1 MGHVLYRNIRNQ
13 LYQQIQNVYKKMGP
27 SIVPLLT
34 LHIITGVYFVNLVWL
49 IWSITDFLDFDKL
62 SPHGQIFLLSETL
75 GETCVT

>member
-1 MGHVLYRNIRNQ
+1 
-13 LYQQIQNVYKKMGP
+13 MGP

-34 LHIITGVYFVNLVWL
+34 LQIITGVHFVNLVWL
-49 IWSITDFLDFDKL
+49 IWSITDLLDFDKL